1 MACPECWLEQ
11 AVADAGICA
20 RCGAPLPGAE
30 HPSGTFTGPG
40 GAVLRVDDSGI
51 HVRGKRKARARL
63 ISWEEIGWFRD
74 GWHAP
79 ESGKP
84 GWMLDIVLAD
94 GSLAPVTETWSAG
107 RKQAPPELLALI
119 RRAAAAHSVPAVLT
133 GGQVHADLPGK
144 NAGLYYD
151 PAGEPGLRE
160 WTGTEW
166 SPFLQVSPAAGG
178 HPGQETGLA
187 RIWSPLSAG
196 ELHRQSRE
204 ILRDTRN
211 TIALYAIMFAPTAAG
226 CLWVAVAESLGG
238 TSDPPIAAFFGALG
252 VVLLPVWVLLVRE
265 ARTNKPIA
273 LALSAAATRAQA
285 QDDAPASIQPPDL
298 RTN

>member
-1 MACPECWLEQ
+1 MACLECGLEQ
-11 AVADAGICA
+11 PVGDAGTCA

-30 HPSGTFTGPG
+30 HPPGTFTDPD
-40 GAVLRVDDSGI
+40 GAVLRADGSGI
-51 HVRGKRKARARL
+51 HVRGKREAGARL
-63 ISWEEIGWFRD
+63 ISWDEIGWFRD
-74 GWHAP
+74 GWHVP
-79 ESGKP
+79 DWGKP

-94 GSLAPVTETWSAG
+94 GRLAPVTETWNAG
-107 RKQAPPELLALI
+107 REQAPPELLAMI

-133 GGQVHADLPGK
+133 GGQVHAGLPDT

-166 SPFLQVSPAAGG
+166 SPFLQVDPAASG

-187 RIWSPLSAG
+187 SIWSPLSAA

-204 ILRDTRN
+204 ILQDARSWIRFFAFLFVFDVLVL
-211 TIALYAIMFAPTAAG
+211 ALGLGVVVEGDPAAG
-226 CLWVAVAESLGG
+226 AIFV
-238 TSDPPIAAFFGALG
+238 ALG
-252 VVLLPVWVLLVRE
+252 VAGLALCVPLVQQE
-265 ARTNKPIA
+265 RTRKRIA
-273 LALSAAATRAQA
+273 LTLSAGARELA
-285 QDDAPASIQPPDL
+285 QDDPSIPIEPPDL